1 MGWGTRYFSEE
12 DSQMANKYMKSCSTL
27 QTIREMQI
35 KTTRRYHFTSV
46 RMAVLKREGITS
58 VGENVEIR
66 NPYTLLMECKW
77 VQSLWK
83 TVWKF
88 LKKLKT
94 ELSFDPVILLL
105 GIYLT
110 EMKSLSRK
118 DICIPMFTAELFTVA
133 KTEKQPVFIN
143 WWTNKKMWDI

>member
-1 MGWGTRYFSEE
+1 
-12 DSQMANKYMKSCSTL
+12 
-27 QTIREMQI
+27 MQI

-58 VGENVEIR
+58 VGENVEIG
-66 NPYTLLMECKW
+66 NPYILLMECKW
-77 VQSLWK
+77 VQPLWK

-118 DICIPMFTAELFTVA
+118 AICTPTFTAELFTVA
-133 KTEKQPVFIN
+133 KTEKQPVLIN
-143 WWTNKKMWDI
+143 